1 MCACIPTTRPLF
13 ARIIPSF
20 GTIYSRSS
28 NAAPSATIS
37 SSPSAGNKRSKSSL
51 LNWKFSQWSQQSE
64 RSQASHSQSATGTE
78 DLEKQIQVG
87 NMGWPLPVAPVLSN
101 DKAAR
106 VLGDDRILRSSM
118 SNRTKMVIMQQTDV
132 AVTRTLPSLV
142 AKRELQ
148 DFDEFHYP

>member
-37 SSPSAGNKRSKSSL
+37 SSPSAGNKRSKSSIFSGKL
-51 LNWKFSQWSQQSE
+51 SQWSQRSE
-64 RSQASHSQSATGTE
+64 RSQASQSQSGTGTE
-78 DLEKQIQVG
+78 DLEKQTQVED
-87 NMGWPLPVAPVLSN
+87 MGWPLPVAPVLSN

-118 SNRTKMVIMQQTDV
+118 SNRSRMVIMQQTEV
-132 AVTRTLPSLV
+132 AVTRTLPSLA

-148 DFDEFHYP
+148 DFDEFYHP